1 MSNEQSSMHES
12 HDEHEGEQ
20 VHQLQLEELSTGIVG
35 LFEAPDQAN
44 QAFEALLR
52 LGHHPDEIGI
62 MIAEAT
68 KGRFVVPSPLTH
80 PIDAS
85 DKEHAT
91 QEQDAHVDDLERRA
105 VLKGAGAVSAVGA
118 LGGIVI
124 GATASVLVPGFGLWL
139 IGPLAGLG
147 AAFGAYV
154 GGVYAVPAIEAAQGT
169 HVTRYEREVR
179 AGKVLIHVV
188 PRSPEDEVRI
198 REEWARIEGGADE
211 PRGPSHRETRHG

>member
-1 MSNEQSSMHES
+1 MNDGTSPYEGHE
-12 HDEHEGEQ
+12 DVR
-20 VHQLQLEELSTGIVG
+20 VHQLQTDELATGIVG

-68 KGRFVVPSPLTH
+68 KERFVVPSPLAH
-80 PIDAS
+80 PVDVA
-85 DKEHAT
+85 DKERAT
-91 QEQDAHVDDLERRA
+91 AAQDAHVEELEKRA

-118 LGGIVI
+118 LGGALI
-124 GATASVLVPGFGLWL
+124 GATASVLLPGFGLWL

-169 HVTRYEREVR
+169 HVTRYEHEVR

-188 PRSPEDEVRI
+188 PRDAEDEARI
-198 REEWARIEGGADE
+198 REEWARIEGGSLE
-211 PRGPSHRETRHG
+211 PRGPDDSGARHG

>member
-1 MSNEQSSMHES
+1 MSTKQSSTYEGHQ
-12 HDEHEGEQ
+12 GEQ
-20 VHQLQLEELSTGIVG
+20 VHQLQVDELATGIVG

-68 KGRFVVPSPLTH
+68 KDRFLVPSPLTH
-80 PIDAS
+80 PVEIA

-91 QEQDAHVDDLERRA
+91 AEQDAHVADLEKRA
-105 VLKGAGAVSAVGA
+105 VMKGAGAVSAVGA
-118 LGGIVI
+118 VGGVLI
-124 GATASVLVPGFGLWL
+124 GATAAVLLPGFGFWL
-139 IGPLAGLG
+139 VGPLAGLG

-169 HVTRYEREVR
+169 HVVRYEHEVR

-188 PRSPEDEVRI
+188 PRSPEDEAAI
-198 REEWARIEGGADE
+198 RAEWARIDGSAE
-211 PRGPSHRETRHG
+211 PRGHADQGARDEG